1 MVIETLAHI
10 TWFGQVSDSGLSL
23 SKSHT
28 LNQQF
33 LLMLK
38 YYLILNC
45 AFILYSVS

>member
-28 LNQQF
+28 LNQQSP
-33 LLMLK
+33 LMLK

-45 AFILYSVS
+45 VFILYSVS